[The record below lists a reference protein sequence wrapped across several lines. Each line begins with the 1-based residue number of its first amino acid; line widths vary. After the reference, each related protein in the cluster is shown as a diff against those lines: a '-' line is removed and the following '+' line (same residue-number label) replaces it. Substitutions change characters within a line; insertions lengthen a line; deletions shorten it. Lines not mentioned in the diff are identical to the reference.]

1 MGAGRSHYSVGAAG
15 ARDHGWYISKLRR
28 CQDVDVAEFASI
40 VGQLADETRLRIIAT
55 LAREQA
61 GNGDAAIG
69 FADLRR
75 AVGVDDSGNFSYH
88 LNRLSDRFV
97 VRTDEGYVLTSA
109 GTHVASILISEVCS
123 DTAGD
128 PQSTSFDCA
137 VYSDPVRV
145 QTGSGKVAFECKNGH
160 GLREVWVPA
169 VVLLRGSDDAL
180 QQVTNQM
187 YNDLEVA
194 ATGTCARCHRAVSWS
209 TDSVPAA
216 QGGVLAV
223 ADCTACGMVYSSPLS
238 VWAVADWDVR
248 ARIQLAG
255 IDLRE
260 LPPCELLNLVAT
272 GPERVSVATNRS
284 SDEVIY
290 EISFEPDAGGFT
302 VRIDGQGTVHE
313 IRDGEGTLQTT
324 GAKSRERADEW
335 PLETESS

>member
-1 MGAGRSHYSVGAAG
+1 M
-15 ARDHGWYISKLRR
+15 
-28 CQDVDVAEFASI
+28 DVAEFASS
-40 VGQLADETRLRIIAT
+40 VGQHADETRLRIVAT

-75 AVGVDDSGNFSYH
+75 AVGVEDSGNFSYH

-97 VRTDEGYVLTSA
+97 VRTDEGYVLTAA
-109 GTHVASILISEVCS
+109 GTHVASILISDAWS
-123 DTAGD
+123 DAADD
-128 PQSTSFDCA
+128 PQPTSFDCA
-137 VYSDPVRV
+137 VCGDPIRV
-145 QTGSGKVAFECKNGH
+145 QTGPGRVAFECKNGH
-160 GLREVWVPA
+160 GSREAWVPA
-169 VVLLRGSDDAL
+169 TVLLRGSDYAL
-180 QQVTNQM
+180 QQVTSQM

-194 ATGTCARCHRAVSWS
+194 ATGACARCYQTVSWS
-209 TDSVPAA
+209 TDSVPTA

-260 LPPCELLNLVAT
+260 LPPWELLDLVAT
-272 GPERVSVATNRS
+272 GPKRVSVATNRP

-324 GAKSRERADEW
+324 GEKSRERADER